1 MLPNA
6 HRQISNTARAKAQI
20 YDMASNSALE
30 DLTIGPI
37 TEANDFPTVF
47 EICAKAFGEQTA
59 DGIWTTMNPGWETPE
74 GKVQG
79 AARMEAR
86 WRATRDAANT
96 TFLKASLSA
105 EGEESPRIVG
115 VAIWIHAS
123 LTPGHGDAPEPL
135 PLDFSNIYPHAR
147 FLSQLIGS
155 MQKQRRRVLQEKT
168 LLNAEQK
175 SVMILDL
182 CALDP
187 AFQRRGI
194 AAKLVQWGLEEA
206 QRLGNI
212 EAITEASRMGRSV
225 YKRLGFQEVAEIEY
239 EIDDEFNDRSMPS
252 NVFLRTRVPP
262 SFN

>member
-1 MLPNA
+1 
-6 HRQISNTARAKAQI
+6 
-20 YDMASNSALE
+20 MAESRTLG

-37 TEANDFPTVF
+37 TDANDFPSVF
-47 EICAKAFGEQTA
+47 EVCAKAFGEQTA

-74 GKVQG
+74 GKAQG

-86 WRATRDAANT
+86 WRATKGAGNT

-105 EGEESPRIVG
+105 RGEEGNPRIVG

-123 LTPGHGDAPEPL
+123 MASHGDAPDPL
-135 PLDFSNIYPHAR
+135 PLDFSDIYPHDERTSR

-155 MQKQRRRVLQEKT
+155 MQTQRRRVLQEKV
-168 LLNAEQK
+168 LPDSEQK

-206 QRLGNI
+206 QYLGGI

-225 YKRLGFQEVAEIEY
+225 YKRLGFQEVADIEY
-239 EIDDEFNDRSMPS
+239 EVDEEFRDRSMPS
-252 NVFLRTRVPP
+252 NVFLRTRPPP
-262 SFN
+262 SLK

>member
-1 MLPNA
+1 M
-6 HRQISNTARAKAQI
+6 TA
-20 YDMASNSALE
+20 NSALE

-37 TEANDFPTVF
+37 TEANDFPSVF

-86 WRATRDAANT
+86 WRATRVAANT
-96 TFLKASLSA
+96 TFLKASISA
-105 EGEESPRIVG
+105 GGEESPRIVG

-123 LTPGHGDAPEPL
+123 LAPGHGDAPDPL
-135 PLDFSNIYPHAR
+135 PLDFSNIYPYDERTSR

-155 MQKQRRRVLQEKT
+155 MQTQRRRVLQEKT
-168 LLNAEQK
+168 LLNSEQK

-187 AFQRRGI
+187 AYGGLSGQICKNEILVFRARI
-194 AAKLVQWGLEEA
+194 LPAKHLW
-206 QRLGNI
+206 N
-212 EAITEASRMGRSV
+212 
-225 YKRLGFQEVAEIEY
+225 
-239 EIDDEFNDRSMPS
+239 
-252 NVFLRTRVPP
+252 
-262 SFN
+262 